1 MSEADEI
8 QIININNI
16 FKEEYK
22 LNKKKIILEE
32 NLEKLL
38 DIQSEGKIVI
48 SAQIIEKYIVIIYVK
63 VKNLGDLDNKKVKD
77 IQLDNFSIVII
88 KYDQKNNNKQQIV
101 INIPIKKE
109 INIPK
114 KNFMK
119 QKFYFFDLIPIENS
133 ESFFIL
139 YFLDQLHFFKLY
151 KKEEQLKYNKIKIKN
166 FNNDTTVYYLGKNI
180 MKNKNIIEIELLL
193 KPSNNFYFIPIN
205 ITEPNKK
212 LEEKEFILS
221 DKKNNE
227 ILNKFT
233 RSNCEYFLF
242 KDKNSNQNYIV
253 TKDESNKEIVINELI
268 INDIEKNVNG
278 NIKLIYLFKILD
290 KFYIISDISKVEEE
304 KNEYIIFGIFNLL
317 YVEKDK
323 NYNMELLQKIQI
335 SNKEGIKDYNFNIN
349 IENYISINIGQKF
362 YFIHIDQN
370 GIVDMI
376 NIYQIDSKLNFDKFF
391 YDKSQELTLLIF
403 FLNNDISFSKF
414 IDEFYKNEKYV
425 QNNGL
430 ENKEDKSNEIIKIE
444 EKTLHEQNL
453 INEKPL
459 EKNEIDENNS
469 NKNNSQ
475 IFGNVPRNS
484 IVEYKIEKIIN
495 DRIELHKNKLNKLV
509 KEKEKK
515 IKLIKKDI
523 KEKKEEK
530 EILKLSYSN
539 ILKVLNHL
547 QKLKNENNKYYEEE
561 EVEEE
566 FNNNNNYNFNQNYN
580 NIYQLDINEQYNNH
594 LINPIN
600 NPQYQAMNSMNY
612 NYPQYS
618 YKNNNQIN
626 SQMINQL
633 YNNRNMNMDNL
644 NNFQ

>member
-38 DIQSEGKIVI
+38 DIQSEGKIAI

-278 NIKLIYLFKILD
+278 NIKLIFLFKILD

-530 EILKLSYSN
+530 EILKLSHSN